1 MDSDKFMLD
10 DIHRIRYENFEKTK
24 HMTPEELIE
33 NTHRQAE
40 SGKKILEEIRRK
52 MKNVSGH

>member
-1 MDSDKFMLD
+1 MCSDKFTLD
-10 DIHRIRYENFEKTK
+10 DIHRICYENFEKTK

-33 NTHRQAE
+33 NTRHRAE
-40 SGKKILEEIRRK
+40 TGKKMLEAVRSK

>member
-1 MDSDKFMLD
+1 MCSAKFTLD

-33 NTHRQAE
+33 NTRRRAE
-40 SGKKILEEIRRK
+40 TGKKMLEAVRSK